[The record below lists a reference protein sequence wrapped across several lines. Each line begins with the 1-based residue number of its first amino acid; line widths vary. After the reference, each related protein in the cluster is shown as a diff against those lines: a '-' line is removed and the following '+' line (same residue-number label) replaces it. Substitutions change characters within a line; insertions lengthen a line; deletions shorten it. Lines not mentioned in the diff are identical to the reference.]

1 MNKVANLILSKVQV
15 TLKKRQLLPKKSR
28 VLIAVSGGQ
37 DSLCLGKIL
46 SQLQK
51 KWDWSLAIAHCDHQW
66 EADEGI
72 ADHVEKFALNLQLPF
87 YLKTAKNLKETENEA
102 RKWRYKALI
111 EMAKEQ
117 NCKYI
122 VTAHTK
128 SDRAETFLYN
138 LIRGSGS
145 DGLRSMNWER
155 ELDKDIYLVRPLL
168 EITRSETLQ
177 FCQVLN
183 LEIWE
188 DVYNQNLK
196 YARNRIRQELI
207 PYLKEHFN
215 IQIEEHLTQTAEL
228 LKEDV
233 ELLEIMGKE
242 LLERAL
248 IKEENKINRQV
259 LKTAPIALQRRAIR
273 QYLVLKLPKMPNFQD
288 VEKVRSLIN
297 AGNHSQTDPLPSG
310 IMAIVEGEWIIFSE

>member
-1 MNKVANLILSKVQV
+1 MLNNVNLILSKVQV

-37 DSLCLGKIL
+37 DSLCLAKIL

-66 EADEGI
+66 ESDEGI

-87 YLKTAKNLKETENEA
+87 YLKTAENLKETENAA
-102 RKWRYKALI
+102 RKWRYQALI
-111 EMAKEQ
+111 EIAKEQ
-117 NCKYI
+117 NFKYI

-138 LIRGSGS
+138 LIRGAGS
-145 DGLRSMNWER
+145 DGLRSMNWQR
-155 ELDKDIYLVRPLL
+155 ELETDIYLVRPLL
-168 EITRSETLQ
+168 EITRPETLQ
-177 FCQVLN
+177 FCELLN
-183 LEIWE
+183 LPIWE

-215 IQIEEHLTQTAEL
+215 VKIEEHLTQTAEL

-233 ELLEIMGKE
+233 EYLEIMGKE

-248 IKEENKINRQV
+248 IKEENKINRQI

-273 QYLVLKLPKMPNFQD
+273 QYLLLKLPKMPNFQD
-288 VEKVRSLIN
+288 VEKVRELIN
-297 AGNHSQTDPLPSG
+297 SGNHSQTDPLPSG
-310 IMAIVEGEWIIFSE
+310 IMAIVEGEWIIFL